1 MDLAWTD
8 RAQIDLGDIVAYI
21 SEDNPEAAQRVKAR
35 LEEAVLH
42 LATQPG
48 MGRPG
53 RVNGTREFV
62 VAGTPYIIPYRVR
75 GATVELL
82 AVMHGARRWPNTFGP

>member
-21 SEDNPEAAQRVKAR
+21 SEASQRVKAR

-75 GATVELL
+75 GETVELL